1 MTLISHSGTLILPMK
16 QREVKL
22 MKQTVPAEFLSYI
35 KFLLSK
41 SQISTRELNK
51 QIGKSSAYI
60 SKLLSG
66 QIGSIEYN
74 TAYKILKN
82 LAPDMSEI
90 DMLLIDHFNIKPDSL
105 IQSEI
110 EQENLEYERR
120 LQTIIEGQE
129 MVDEISNT
137 LMEGLIKGVDV
148 DKIEFIKVLSELDL
162 HPSSSYRKLIQGIL
176 YLNEHPKAYRLTEI
190 FVAQL
195 LEFTGE
201 ILGEYI
207 NTSEN
212 EKNIKI
218 KIQEFIKEELNEPSS
233 TNDKTS

>member
-1 MTLISHSGTLILPMK
+1 
-16 QREVKL
+16 
-22 MKQTVPAEFLSYI
+22 MKQTVPADFLSYI
-35 KFLLSK
+35 KYLLSK

-105 IQSEI
+105 IQQEI
-110 EQENLEYERR
+110 ERENLEYERR
-120 LQTIIEGQE
+120 LETIIEGQE

-148 DKIEFIKVLSELDL
+148 DKIDFIKVLSELDL
-162 HPSSSYRKLIQGIL
+162 HPLSNDRRLIQGIL
-176 YLNEHPKAYRLTEI
+176 YLKKHPKAYRLTEI
-190 FVAQL
+190 IVDQL
-195 LEFTGE
+195 LGFTEEIWGWGE
-201 ILGEYI
+201 DIH
-207 NTSEN
+207 TSDN
-212 EKNIKI
+212 EKIFINKLQTI
-218 KIQEFIKEELNEPSS
+218 IKEELNEPNS
-233 TNDKTS
+233 TNE

>member
-1 MTLISHSGTLILPMK
+1 
-16 QREVKL
+16 
-22 MKQTVPAEFLSYI
+22 MKQTVPADFLSYI
-35 KFLLSK
+35 KYLLSK

-90 DMLLIDHFNIKPDSL
+90 DMLLIDHFDIKPDSL
-105 IQSEI
+105 IQQEI
-110 EQENLEYERR
+110 EQVNLEYERR
-120 LQTIIEGQE
+120 LETIKEGQE

-148 DKIEFIKVLSELDL
+148 DVDKIDFIKVLSELDL
-162 HPSSSYRKLIQGIL
+162 HHLSNDRWLIQGIL
-176 YLNEHPKAYRLTEI
+176 SLKKQPKVYRLTEI
-190 FVAQL
+190 IVDQL
-195 LEFTGE
+195 LGLTREIWGE
-201 ILGEYI
+201 DIH
-207 NTSEN
+207 TSDN
-212 EKNIKI
+212 EKIFINKLQTI
-218 KIQEFIKEELNEPSS
+218 IKEELNEPNS
-233 TNDKTS
+233 TNE